1 MPNVSLKTKIRT
13 WVLNFCEKIIEEISL
28 KFFLNVDEQKMTRK
42 LGKEK
47 TVSLRLFI

>member
-13 WVLNFCEKIIEEISL
+13 WVLNFCEKIEEISP